1 MRQGKIV
8 LLRRAIDPAG
18 GKWVFPGGFVGRGE
32 TVQAAVVRQTL
43 KEINLRVGLTGIL
56 DVYSYAGHDIV
67 IVVYAA
73 DVLGGEIRPA
83 AEDLEVACFAP
94 EDVPWDELAFPST
107 RDALRDFIR
116 RYYPRVRLPR

>member
-1 MRQGKIV
+1 
-8 LLRRAIDPAG
+8 
-18 GKWVFPGGFVGRGE
+18 
-32 TVQAAVVRQTL
+32 
-43 KEINLRVGLTGIL
+43 L